1 MLRYFSRICFDG
13 EVSVAT
19 FSLPTT
25 ILFGVGAVD
34 RLPDELKKRGMT
46 RPLLVTDAGLART
59 SLFQRIVT
67 RAPGA
72 VVFSSV
78 EPNPTERNVLDGL
91 AVYQQNRCNG
101 IVGVGGGSPLD
112 AAKAIRLKVTHELPL
127 AEYDDLLNGADRI
140 SANVPPFVAIATTSG
155 TGSEVSRSTVITITA
170 TNRKTVVFSPHLIPV
185 LAIADPELTLD
196 LPPQLT
202 AGTGMD
208 AFTHNVEA
216 YLAKGYH
223 PVCDAIAIAGARMV
237 WENLPR
243 VMADPYDLEAR
254 SNMMMASMMG
264 AIAFQKGLGA
274 VHSLAHPLSS
284 DCGMHHGT
292 SNAVLLPA
300 VLEYNRPA
308 VPQRLADL
316 AALFGGG
323 DVAERVRELNRLAG
337 IKPQLR
343 DYGVTEKILP
353 ALADKAIQDGCHQLN
368 PRPCTRE
375 DLLALYRAAL

>member
-1 MLRYFSRICFDG
+1 MCFHSDVT
-13 EVSVAT
+13 VST
-19 FSLPTT
+19 FSFPTA
-25 ILFGVGAVD
+25 ILFGAGAVG
-34 RLPDELKKRGMT
+34 RLPEELSKRGIT

-59 SLFQRIVT
+59 PVFERVASL
-67 RAPGA
+67 APGA
-72 VVFSSV
+72 AVFSSV
-78 EPNPTERNVLDGL
+78 DPNPTESNVLAGL
-91 AVYQQNRCNG
+91 ALYQQNRCNG

-127 AEYDDLLNGADRI
+127 AEYDDLLDGADRI
-140 SANVPPFVAIATTSG
+140 SANVPPLIAVATTAG

-170 TNRKTVVFSPHLIPV
+170 TNRKTVVFSAHLIPT

-196 LPPQLT
+196 LPPRLT

-216 YLAKGYH
+216 YISKGYH
-223 PVCDAIAIAGARMV
+223 PICDAIALSGARMV

-243 VMADPYDLEAR
+243 VMADARDLDAR
-254 SNMMMASMMG
+254 SQMMMASIMG

-292 SNAVLLPA
+292 ANAVLLPF
-300 VLEYNRPA
+300 VLEFNRPA
-308 VPQRLADL
+308 VERRLRDL
-316 AALFGGG
+316 EAQFGGG
-323 DVAERVRELNRLAG
+323 EIVAAVRDLNRRVG
-337 IKPQLR
+337 IAPHLR
-343 DYGVTEKILP
+343 DYGVTEAVLP
-353 ALADKAIQDGCHQLN
+353 ALADKAIQDGCHLLN

>member
-1 MLRYFSRICFDG
+1 MT
-13 EVSVAT
+13 VST
-19 FSLPTT
+19 FSFPTT
-25 ILFGVGAVD
+25 ILFGPGAVE
-34 RLPDELKKRGMT
+34 RLPEELRKRGMS

-59 SLFQRIVT
+59 PVFARVASL
-67 RAPGA
+67 APGA

-78 EPNPTERNVLDGL
+78 DPNPTERNVLDGVE
-91 AVYQQNRCNG
+91 VYQQNRCNG
-101 IVGVGGGSPLD
+101 IVGLGGGSPLD

-127 AEYDDLLNGADRI
+127 AEYDDLLDGADRI
-140 SANVPPFVAIATTSG
+140 SANMPPYIAIATTAG
-155 TGSEVSRSTVITITA
+155 TGSEVSRSTVVTIAA
-170 TNRKTVVFSPHLIPV
+170 TNRKTVVFSPHLIPT

-196 LPPQLT
+196 LPPHLT

-216 YLAKGYH
+216 YISKGYH
-223 PVCDAIAIAGARMV
+223 PICDAIALAGARLV

-243 VMADPYDLEAR
+243 VMAEPRDLEAR
-254 SNMMMASMMG
+254 TQMMMASVMG

-308 VPQRLADL
+308 VAQRLHDL
-316 AALFGGG
+316 EAQFGGG
-323 DVAERVRELNRLAG
+323 DIADLVRDLNRRVG
-337 IKPQLR
+337 IAPRLR
-343 DYGVTEKILP
+343 DYGVTEAALP
-353 ALADKAIQDGCHQLN
+353 ALSDKAIQDGCHQLN

-375 DLLALYRAAL
+375 DLLALYRAAW

>member
-1 MLRYFSRICFDG
+1 MCSHGD
-13 EVSVAT
+13 VSVST
-19 FSLPTT
+19 FSFPTT
-25 ILFGVGAVD
+25 ILFGAGAAG
-34 RLPDELKKRGMT
+34 RLPEELCKRGMS

-59 SLFQRIVT
+59 TVFERIA
-67 RAPGA
+67 RLAPDAA
-72 VVFSSV
+72 VFAGVD
-78 EPNPTERNVLDGL
+78 PNPTERNVLEGL

-101 IVGVGGGSPLD
+101 IIALGGGSPLD

-127 AEYDDLLNGADRI
+127 AEYDDLLDGANHI
-140 SANVPPFVAIATTSG
+140 SANVPPYIAIPTTAG

-170 TNRKTVVFSPHLIPV
+170 TNRKTVVFSPHLIPT
-185 LAIADPELTLD
+185 LAIADPELTLA
-196 LPPQLT
+196 LPPHLT

-216 YLAKGYH
+216 YLAKGYN
-223 PVCDAIAIAGARMV
+223 PICDAIALAGARMA

-243 VMADPYDLEAR
+243 VIADPCDLEAR
-254 SNMMMASMMG
+254 TQMMMASMMG

-292 SNAVLLPA
+292 SNAVLLPF
-300 VLEYNRPA
+300 VLEFNRPA
-308 VPQRLADL
+308 AAARLADL
-316 AALFGGG
+316 ATQFGGG
-323 DVAERVRELNRLAG
+323 DVATQVRDLNRRVG
-337 IKPQLR
+337 IAPRLR
-343 DYGVTEKILP
+343 DYGVTEGALP

-368 PRPCTRE
+368 PRPCTRD